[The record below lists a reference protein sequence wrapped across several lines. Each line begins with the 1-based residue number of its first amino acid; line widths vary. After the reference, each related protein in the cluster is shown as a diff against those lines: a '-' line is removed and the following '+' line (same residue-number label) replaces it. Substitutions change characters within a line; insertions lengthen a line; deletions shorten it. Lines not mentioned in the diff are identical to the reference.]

1 MPAITQLPAGYS
13 TFYSRDRLTVVSGP
27 VSDALHAKSW
37 GKVHRSS
44 AFDPLAE
51 PLSADDLSDFIDHE
65 ILPVLNE
72 TAAKKYQAGADRWAK
87 RLAVT
92 KAAMFSRA
100 A

>member
-1 MPAITQLPAGYS
+1 MTATPRLPDGHRTIT
-13 TFYSRDRLTVVSGP
+13 SRDLRTKVSGP
-27 VSDALHAKSW
+27 VSDALHAKTW
-37 GKVHRSS
+37 GKLNVSNV
-44 AFDPLAE
+44 FDPLAE
-51 PLSADDLSDFIDHE
+51 PLSADDLSDFVDFE